1 MSESTRWMVAL
12 AFISLP
18 TIAFGGSFLLTILK
32 RQVGTEN
39 ITSVQREYFKA
50 GHAHAGV
57 LVTIAIVGQ
66 LVLDYSRFQDWA
78 VWLLRIG
85 LFISPILIS
94 AGFFGGAPRTADAK
108 PGSLVKL
115 ISVGAIIFG
124 ISTLGLGISL
134 LVSM

>member
-1 MSESTRWMVAL
+1 MSDASRWMIAL

-18 TIAFGGSFLLTILK
+18 TIAFGGSFLLTLLK

-39 ITSVQREYFKA
+39 ITDIQREYFRA

-57 LVTIAIVGQ
+57 LVTIAIIGQ

-78 VWLLRIG
+78 VWLIRIG
-85 LFISPILIS
+85 LFISPLLIS
-94 AGFFGGAPRTADAK
+94 AGFFGGAPRKENSK
-108 PGSLVKL
+108 PGSLVKM
-115 ISVGAIIFG
+115 ISIGAIIFS

-134 LVSM
+134 LIKL

>member
-1 MSESTRWMVAL
+1 MSDATRWMVAL

-32 RQVGTEN
+32 RQVGTEK
-39 ITSVQREYFKA
+39 ITAVQREYFKA

-57 LVTIAIVGQ
+57 LVTIAIIGQ
-66 LVLDYSRFQDWA
+66 LVLDYSRFQDLA
-78 VWLLRIG
+78 VWFLRIG
-85 LFISPILIS
+85 LFISPLLIS
-94 AGFFGGAPRTADAK
+94 AGFFGGAPRKDGDE

-115 ISVGAIIFG
+115 ISIGAVIFG

-134 LVSM
+134 LVSI

>member
-1 MSESTRWMVAL
+1 MSDATRWMIAL

-18 TIAFGGSFLLTILK
+18 TIAFGGSFLLTLLK

-39 ITSVQREYFKA
+39 ITDIQREYFRA

-57 LVTIAIVGQ
+57 LVTIAIIGQ

-78 VWLLRIG
+78 VWLIRIG
-85 LFISPILIS
+85 LFISPLLIS
-94 AGFFGGAPRTADAK
+94 AGFFGGAPRKENSK
-108 PGSLVKL
+108 PGPLVKM
-115 ISVGAIIFG
+115 ISIGAIIFS

-134 LVSM
+134 LIAF